1 MALNPQFRTW
11 RGQRVWVIGAS
22 YGIGAAVA
30 RRLINDGAHVAMSAR
45 SRDLLD
51 AIAEGTDAIVAP
63 VDITDRAA
71 VHAAASTVRAA
82 LGALD
87 LVIVVAGTHSPMSA
101 DQFDLARAEQLLAV
115 NLHGPLNCLDAVLPT
130 LLAQRHGGI
139 ALVASV
145 AGYRGLPQALIY
157 GPSKAALIHLAEG
170 LYLDLRKAG
179 IGVYLVNPGFV
190 DTPLTQRND
199 FAMPALMA
207 ADRAARRTLEGIAAG
222 RFEIHYPRRFTFWLK
237 LLRLLPY
244 PAYFWA
250 VRRFTGAER

>member
-1 MALNPQFRTW
+1 VSLNPKIPSWSGR
-11 RGQRVWVIGAS
+11 RVWVIGAS
-22 YGIGAAVA
+22 TGIGAALA
-30 RRLINDGAHVAMSAR
+30 RELINAGARVALSAR
-45 SRDLLD
+45 NRERLV
-51 AIAEGTDAIVAP
+51 AIAEGTDAVVAP
-63 VDITDRAA
+63 LDVTDRAA
-71 VHAAASTVRAA
+71 VQVAAAAVRDA

-87 LVIVVAGTHSPMSA
+87 LVILMAGTHSPMRA

-130 LLAQRHGGI
+130 LLAQRSGGI
-139 ALVASV
+139 VLVASV

-170 LYLDLRKAG
+170 LYLDLRKSG

-190 DTPLTQRND
+190 DTPLTESND

-207 ADRAARRTLEGIAAG
+207 ADKAARRTLEGIAAG

-250 VRRFTGAER
+250 VRRFTGIDR

>member
-1 MALNPQFRTW
+1 MSLNPRIPGW

-22 YGIGAAVA
+22 TGIGAAVA
-30 RRLINDGAHVAMSAR
+30 RDLINAGARVALSAR
-45 SRDLLD
+45 SRGRLD
-51 AIAEGTDAIVAP
+51 AIAEGTDAIVVP
-63 VDITDRAA
+63 LDVTDRAA
-71 VHAAASTVRAA
+71 VLAAATKVRDA

-87 LVIVVAGTHSPMSA
+87 LVIVLAGTHSPMRA
-101 DQFDLARAEQLLAV
+101 DQFDRAKADQLLAV
-115 NLHGPLNCLDAVLPT
+115 NLAGPLNCLEAVLPT
-130 LLAQRHGGI
+130 LLAQRRGGI

-170 LYLDLRKAG
+170 LYLDLHRHG

-199 FAMPALMA
+199 FAMPALMN
-207 ADRAARRTLEGIAAG
+207 ADKAARRTLDGIAAG
-222 RFEIHYPRRFTFWLK
+222 RFEIHYPRRFTLWLK
-237 LLRLLPY
+237 LLRILPY

-250 VRRFTGAER
+250 VRRFTGA

>member
-1 MALNPQFRTW
+1 MSLNPTIATW
-11 RGQRVWVIGAS
+11 AGQRVWVIGAS
-22 YGIGAAVA
+22 TGIGAAIARALVNAGARVA
-30 RRLINDGAHVAMSAR
+30 LSAR
-45 SRDLLD
+45 SRDRLE

-63 VDITDRAA
+63 LDVTDRASVA
-71 VHAAASTVRAA
+71 RAA
-82 LGALD
+82 EAVLTAFGGGLD
-87 LVIVVAGTHSPMSA
+87 LALVVAGTHDAMRA
-101 DQFDLARAEQLLAV
+101 DRYDHAKAEALLAV

-130 LLAQRHGGI
+130 LLKQRRGGI

-157 GPSKAALIHLAEG
+157 GPSKAALIHLAEV
-170 LYLDLRKAG
+170 LYLDLHRHG

-207 ADRAARRTLEGIAAG
+207 VDKAAQRTLDGIAAG
-222 RFEIHYPRRFTFWLK
+222 RFEIHYPRRFTLWLK

-244 PAYFWA
+244 SVYFRV
-250 VRRFTGAER
+250 VRRVTGG